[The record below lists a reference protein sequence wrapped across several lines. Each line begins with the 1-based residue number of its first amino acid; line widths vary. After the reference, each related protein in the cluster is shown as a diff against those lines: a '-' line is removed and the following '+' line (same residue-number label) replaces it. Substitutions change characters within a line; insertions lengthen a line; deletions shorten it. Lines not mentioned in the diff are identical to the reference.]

1 MPLVQALSRPAS
13 ASHSVVREGF
23 IAGALGATAVAAW
36 FLAID
41 VIAGHPLRTP
51 EVLGRAL
58 FSVLGPSGMEGAASF
73 VVAYTIFHYLAFAA
87 VGTLA
92 VVIVHWSEKE
102 PAVLAGFVI
111 LFVAA
116 ELGFYGLVGLL
127 SQPLIL
133 GDIAW
138 YQVMIGNLLAAGI
151 MGWYLWRQHP
161 QLGRDIDH
169 ALSGRE

>member
-1 MPLVQALSRPAS
+1 MALAQALPRPAT
-13 ASHSVVREGF
+13 HSVLREGV

-41 VIAGHPLRTP
+41 VLAGHPLRTP

-58 FSVLGPSGMEGAASF
+58 FSILGPSGMEGAMSF
-73 VVAYTIFHYLAFAA
+73 VVAYTIFHYVAFAA

-151 MGWYLWRQHP
+151 MGWYLWRRHP
-161 QLGRDIDH
+161 QLGHDLDH